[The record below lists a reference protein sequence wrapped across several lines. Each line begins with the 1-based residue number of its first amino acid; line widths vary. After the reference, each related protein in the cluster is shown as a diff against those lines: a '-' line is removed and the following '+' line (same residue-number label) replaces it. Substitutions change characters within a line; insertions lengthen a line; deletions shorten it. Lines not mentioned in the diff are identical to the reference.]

1 MTAVI
6 IGGLLTSCG
15 SAYNNANGKNSD
27 NTVETQT
34 TVRTV
39 VNGETKTDGNNVKT
53 ADKETGDFTQEVTSE
68 ENNLTDNDIASN
80 TEASEQ
86 QAFDDLSQ
94 AGGYENNSG
103 QESWGDSG
111 SGDDYQNSDGESYG
125 DGDSSDNSEETDI
138 PSASETVNSDYN
150 LLARAQI
157 NTVTY
162 SAYANE
168 VLRLVNIERANAG
181 VAPLVLDEALCNA
194 ANMRAIEMDCTGVF
208 GHKRP
213 NDHSCFEVYDICNVE
228 WQNACGEN
236 IAAGQATPED
246 VMKSW
251 LSSAGHKANILSPE
265 YTKMGLGYSNSG
277 CGAGRYSHYW
287 GEEFAVYKEY
297 VKLKEPCRIIRYGS
311 FREGNY
317 MRKIKI

>member
-1 MTAVI
+1 MRRKNAAVLMTAVI

-15 SAYNNANGKNSD
+15 SAYNNTNGKNSD

-39 VNGETKTDGNNVKT
+39 DNGETKTDGNNVKT

-68 ENNLTDNDIASN
+68 ENNLTDNDIAGN

-103 QESWGDSG
+103 QESWEDSD
-111 SGDDYQNSDGESYG
+111 SGDDYKNSDGESYG

-138 PSASETVNSDYN
+138 PSASEDVNSDYN

-168 VLRLVNIERANAG
+168 VLRLVNIERANVG

-228 WQNACGEN
+228 WQSACGEN

-277 CGAGRYSHYW
+277 CGAGEYSYYW
-287 GEEFAVYKEY
+287 AQEFA
-297 VKLKEPCRIIRYGS
+297 G
-311 FREGNY
+311 
-317 MRKIKI
+317 

>member
-1 MTAVI
+1 MRRKNTAVLMTAVI

-39 VNGETKTDGNNVKT
+39 VNGEIKTNGNNVKT

-68 ENNLTDNDIASN
+68 ENNLTDNDIAGN

-103 QESWGDSG
+103 QKSWEDSD
-111 SGDDYQNSDGESYG
+111 SGDDYQNSDRKSYG

-138 PSASETVNSDYN
+138 PSASEDVNSDYN
-150 LLARAQI
+150 LIARAQI

-168 VLRLVNIERANAG
+168 VLRLVNIERANVG

-213 NDHSCFEVYDICNVE
+213 NDNSCFEVYDICNVE
-228 WQNACGEN
+228 WQSACGEN
-236 IAAGQATPED
+236 IAGGQATPEE

-251 LSSAGHKANILSPE
+251 LGSAGHKANILSPE

-277 CGAGRYSHYW
+277 CGAGSYSHYW
-287 GEEFAVYKEY
+287 AQEFV
-297 VKLKEPCRIIRYGS
+297 G
-311 FREGNY
+311 
-317 MRKIKI
+317 

>member
-1 MTAVI
+1 MRRKNAAVLMTAVI

-15 SAYNNANGKNSD
+15 SAYNNTNGKNSD

-34 TVRTV
+34 TARTV

-53 ADKETGDFTQEVTSE
+53 ADKETRDFTQEVTSE
-68 ENNLTDNDIASN
+68 ENNLTDSDIAGN

-94 AGGYENNSG
+94 ADGYENNSG
-103 QESWGDSG
+103 QESWEDSD
-111 SGDDYQNSDGESYG
+111 SGDDYKNSDGKSYG
-125 DGDSSDNSEETDI
+125 DGDSPDNSEETDI
-138 PSASETVNSDYN
+138 PSASEDVNSDYN

-228 WQNACGEN
+228 WWNACGEN

-251 LSSAGHKANILSPE
+251 LGSSGHKANILSPE
-265 YTKMGLGYSNSG
+265 YTKMGLGYSVGLSNG
-277 CGAGRYSHYW
+277 QYRGYW
-287 GEEFAVYKEY
+287 AQEFA
-297 VKLKEPCRIIRYGS
+297 G
-311 FREGNY
+311 
-317 MRKIKI
+317 

>member
-1 MTAVI
+1 MRRKNAAVLMTAVI

-53 ADKETGDFTQEVTSE
+53 ADKETVDFTQEVTSE
-68 ENNLTDNDIASN
+68 ENNLTDSDIAGN
-80 TEASEQ
+80 TESSEQ

-94 AGGYENNSG
+94 ADDYKNNSG
-103 QESWGDSG
+103 QKSGEDSG

-138 PSASETVNSDYN
+138 PSASEDVNSDYN

-168 VLRLVNIERANAG
+168 VLRLVNIERTNVG

-236 IAAGQATPED
+236 IAAGQATPEE
-246 VMKSW
+246 VMNSW
-251 LSSAGHKANILSPE
+251 LGSAGHKANILSPE
-265 YTKMGLGYSNSG
+265 YTKMGLGYSVGLSNG
-277 CGAGRYSHYW
+277 QYRGYW
-287 GEEFAVYKEY
+287 AQEFA
-297 VKLKEPCRIIRYGS
+297 G
-311 FREGNY
+311 
-317 MRKIKI
+317 